1 MLLRSAKAL
10 FQFEDFD
17 THNAFALLSKYRD
30 RICSFNDDIQGT
42 GAVALAGLF
51 SALRITGKRLNEQ
64 KLLFYGAG
72 EAATGIGTIIC
83 SAMIAEG
90 MTESEAR
97 SRCWF
102 FDSKGLVIKSRQD
115 LPAHKLPY
123 AHDHEPV
130 HDLLSAVAS
139 LRPTMIV
146 GAAAQPKAF
155 NRQVIEVMSKLNERP
170 IIFAMSNPTSKSE
183 CTAEEAYTWSLG
195 KAVFASGSP
204 FSPVTIDGITHVP
217 GQCNN
222 AYLFPGIG
230 LGVIACAARSVTDEM
245 IFSAA
250 KALAD
255 ETSGNDIEQGR
266 VFPPLTRIREVSAAI
281 AEAVAKT
288 AWEQGMA
295 TTQKPADVK
304 AFIREQM
311 YEPEYKNYV

>member
-1 MLLRSAKAL
+1 
-10 FQFEDFD
+10 
-17 THNAFALLSKYRD
+17 
-30 RICSFNDDIQGT
+30 
-42 GAVALAGLF
+42 
-51 SALRITGKRLNEQ
+51 
-64 KLLFYGAG
+64 
-72 EAATGIGTIIC
+72 
-83 SAMIAEG
+83 

-123 AHDHEPV
+123 AHEHEPV

-155 NRQVIEVMSKLNERP
+155 NRQVIEVMSQMNERP

-255 ETSGNDIEQGR
+255 ETSGNDIGQGR

-281 AEAVAKT
+281 AEAVAET

-295 TTQKPADVK
+295 TAPKPADVK
-304 AFIREQM
+304 VFIREHM